1 MVLENLITA
10 FQSEERPYKT
20 VFLGFIYTTIAV
32 FLAWMVFRSYAS
44 TTMVF
49 LVTMAGMPLFYQLI
63 VMEEEKDLEGMEE
76 SWLLKEHGKAIS
88 AYLWLFVGMC
98 VGFMLWYSVLP
109 SDMINGASGLFSA
122 QQDTINALNGKAT
135 GFISVDI
142 GLFTKIFLNN
152 VRVLVFCV
160 LFSFL
165 YGAGAL
171 FILAWNA
178 SIIGA
183 AMGNIIRSSAGTVVD
198 AIGFSSFAG
207 HFQVVSYALLRYAI
221 HGVPEIAAYFVAALA
236 GGIISIAIIKH
247 DMGTRKFEHVILDT
261 ADLLLISLLIC
272 FVAGILEVWVTPI
285 FFH

>member
-1 MVLENLITA
+1 MVLENIISA
-10 FQSEERPYKT
+10 FQTEQRPYKT
-20 VFLGFIYTTIAV
+20 VFLGFIYTTIAI
-32 FLAWMVFRSYAS
+32 FLAWMVFRTYAS

-76 SWLLKEHGKAIS
+76 SWLLKEHGKAIR
-88 AYLWLFVGMC
+88 AYMWMFIGMC

-109 SDMINGASGLFSA
+109 TDMTSTLFTA
-122 QQDTINALNGKAT
+122 QRETINALNGRAT
-135 GFISVDI
+135 GFVGLDI

-178 SIIGA
+178 SIIGS
-183 AMGNIIRSSAGTVVD
+183 AMGNIVRNNISALADT
-198 AIGFSSFAG
+198 IGFSSVAG
-207 HFQVVSYALLRYAI
+207 HFQVVSYALLRYAL
-221 HGVPEIAAYFVAALA
+221 HGIPEIASYFVAALA

-261 ADLLLISLLIC
+261 ADLLLISLLLC

-285 FFH
+285 FFS